1 MKSLQRQPLTNI
13 TEYNGPGELAIN
25 GPLHDNGEP
34 SSSTRLMSRSR
45 GRQRYSNP
53 TYRKGA
59 HVPPESILPSSKY
72 TRRDTPPPGRR
83 YRQDVSFLRNEMA
96 DDISLGIQFRLLR
109 ADARTAFSDGVKL
122 VHKDLDSDS
131 YASTKGESPVT
142 VDSDDTV
149 AELVRK
155 GGDRFMGSIPGKS
168 SMYVRFCDRS

>member
-1 MKSLQRQPLTNI
+1 
-13 TEYNGPGELAIN
+13 
-25 GPLHDNGEP
+25 
-34 SSSTRLMSRSR
+34 
-45 GRQRYSNP
+45 
-53 TYRKGA
+53 
-59 HVPPESILPSSKY
+59 
-72 TRRDTPPPGRR
+72 
-83 YRQDVSFLRNEMA
+83 MA

-142 VDSDDTV
+142 IDSDDTV

-155 GGDRFMGSIPGKS
+155 GGDRFMGSIPGKN